1 MMTMKFK
8 NILMALGLG
17 SMLMTSCTLDEEV
30 YTFISGEDL
39 SADGEY
45 ELLVNGAYQPLAWM
59 FEWGS
64 YDSATNYD
72 NDYQTGPGW
81 AFKETGTGNFYNNGS
96 INNVFAYY
104 STAIHR
110 ANYHYYLIDKMTNV
124 PEKAKNNALGELR
137 FLKAWSEFEL
147 VRRFGGIP
155 LFKTSIGEGNSSYQP
170 RASVK
175 EVYEDIIANL
185 KEAETLLMPRTDS
198 DYKKGHVF
206 RASAKSLLALVY
218 ATIGSASMESGKVMV
233 KGGPGKVTNPDG
245 TESALMPQEI
255 WHNKIRLPGYE
266 EFNSQEYYKLA
277 KEKAAEVIAE
287 GECVLASSQ
296 KELWKIDNKNGP
308 EFLFTLQTYP
318 EGDNLAGNY
327 ISESYYG
334 YGMRISMKRNAL
346 LKAYEAQVEESDASK
361 KDIVEKKYE
370 EAYTAYL
377 EALDKYVLDTIY
389 KKVKNETAT
398 KLESMALSQYY
409 GIVQLKQSEY
419 NEYKYRKQK
428 YLLELDRET
437 VINSNKQKVI
447 DRYQEFY
454 VSKQDSL
461 YKGILKNY
469 SVKLA
474 DNTNVYD
481 SSKEWIYIKIFDTLE
496 DYIKNILPLKIN
508 DPKLEKVVKEYEK
521 YEKFSVG
528 KLDARDNIEKN
539 MILLG
544 ISRNL
549 FTHSLPLVVAEQC
562 YMKLLK
568 DARCLVQDTKIAAK
582 REKAYTMLLNLI
594 EDFNIRLLATKV
606 YWDNPKD
613 REQFKRFHDKYKD
626 IEKLKEIDFIEYV
639 KQKEILFIKEDMSK
653 IKNEKTDYT
662 RLIKYYKRRLVDY
675 GVMKEIRDYKT
686 QNGKYKRDKVSSR
699 INETISA

>member
-1 MMTMKFK
+1 M
-8 NILMALGLG
+8 
-17 SMLMTSCTLDEEV
+17 EERSLRV
-30 YTFISGEDL
+30 VGTDKTFINKL
-39 SADGEY
+39 TNTLTK
-45 ELLVNGAYQPLAWM
+45 LLIPTQIG
-59 FEWGS
+59 
-64 YDSATNYD
+64 
-72 NDYQTGPGW
+72 
-81 AFKETGTGNFYNNGS
+81 
-96 INNVFAYY
+96 IN
-104 STAIHR
+104 
-110 ANYHYYLIDKMTNV
+110 
-124 PEKAKNNALGELR
+124 
-137 FLKAWSEFEL
+137 
-147 VRRFGGIP
+147 
-155 LFKTSIGEGNSSYQP
+155 
-170 RASVK
+170 
-175 EVYEDIIANL
+175 
-185 KEAETLLMPRTDS
+185 
-198 DYKKGHVF
+198 
-206 RASAKSLLALVY
+206 
-218 ATIGSASMESGKVMV
+218 
-233 KGGPGKVTNPDG
+233 
-245 TESALMPQEI
+245 
-255 WHNKIRLPGYE
+255 
-266 EFNSQEYYKLA
+266 
-277 KEKAAEVIAE
+277 
-287 GECVLASSQ
+287 
-296 KELWKIDNKNGP
+296 
-308 EFLFTLQTYP
+308 
-318 EGDNLAGNY
+318 
-327 ISESYYG
+327 
-334 YGMRISMKRNAL
+334 GMRISMRRNAL

-639 KQKEILFIKEDMSK
+639 KQKEILFIKEDMNK

>member
-1 MMTMKFK
+1 M
-8 NILMALGLG
+8 
-17 SMLMTSCTLDEEV
+17 EERSLRV
-30 YTFISGEDL
+30 VGTDKTFINKL
-39 SADGEY
+39 TNTLTK
-45 ELLVNGAYQPLAWM
+45 LLIPTQIG
-59 FEWGS
+59 
-64 YDSATNYD
+64 
-72 NDYQTGPGW
+72 
-81 AFKETGTGNFYNNGS
+81 
-96 INNVFAYY
+96 IN
-104 STAIHR
+104 
-110 ANYHYYLIDKMTNV
+110 
-124 PEKAKNNALGELR
+124 
-137 FLKAWSEFEL
+137 
-147 VRRFGGIP
+147 
-155 LFKTSIGEGNSSYQP
+155 
-170 RASVK
+170 
-175 EVYEDIIANL
+175 
-185 KEAETLLMPRTDS
+185 
-198 DYKKGHVF
+198 
-206 RASAKSLLALVY
+206 
-218 ATIGSASMESGKVMV
+218 
-233 KGGPGKVTNPDG
+233 
-245 TESALMPQEI
+245 
-255 WHNKIRLPGYE
+255 
-266 EFNSQEYYKLA
+266 
-277 KEKAAEVIAE
+277 
-287 GECVLASSQ
+287 
-296 KELWKIDNKNGP
+296 
-308 EFLFTLQTYP
+308 
-318 EGDNLAGNY
+318 
-327 ISESYYG
+327 
-334 YGMRISMKRNAL
+334 GMRISMKRNAL
-346 LKAYEAQVEESDASK
+346 LKAYEAQVEETDASK